1 MSRMGQLYMDYME
14 AKKVDPRLTEEEHL
28 ARVAYSKNKQP
39 AKATNTESDER
50 STETTDNQQ

>member
-39 AKATNTESDER
+39 ARATKPKTDEPR
-50 STETTDNQQ
+50 KQQ

>member
-39 AKATNTESDER
+39 AKATKPKTDEPR
-50 STETTDNQQ
+50 KQQ